1 MNSVNP
7 DERSRRNRDSSIA
20 DWLSELLGEL
30 RTGLEALYGEGLK
43 GLYLF
48 GSRAQGEAAPDSD
61 VDILIVLNEIGS
73 YYGELDR
80 SAELVSS
87 LSLRYDI
94 SISRVFLPV
103 AEWDES
109 EGPFLLTV
117 REDAIAA

>member
-1 MNSVNP
+1 MSLVNP

-30 RTGLEALYGEGLK
+30 RVGLESLYGEGLK

-48 GSRAQGEAAPDSD
+48 GSRARGEAAPDSD
-61 VDILIVLNEIGS
+61 VDILIVLDEIGS

-87 LSLRYDI
+87 LSLR
-94 SISRVFLPV
+94 
-103 AEWDES
+103 
-109 EGPFLLTV
+109 
-117 REDAIAA
+117 